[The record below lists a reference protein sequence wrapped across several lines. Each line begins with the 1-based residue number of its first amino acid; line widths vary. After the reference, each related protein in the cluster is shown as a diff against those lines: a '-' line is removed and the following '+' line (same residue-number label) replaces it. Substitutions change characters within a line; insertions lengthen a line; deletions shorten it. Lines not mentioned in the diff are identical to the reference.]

1 MPLALIKIGERARV
15 MSVSGND
22 AVRKHLGNLGLIP
35 GSVVAVVQVS
45 DGNMI
50 VGIQDSRIALNDE
63 LARRIHVEPL

>member
-15 MSVSGND
+15 MSISGND
-22 AVRKHLGNLGLIP
+22 AVRKHLGSLGLIP
-35 GSVVAVVQVS
+35 GAVVTVVQLA

-63 LARRIHVEPL
+63 LTRRIHVEPL